1 VRAWIWVSLAAALG
15 QSPDQRRRDVRR
27 GCASAFLAALRRC
40 ADLKEQSAAGAES
53 EGEAAAVAAA
63 AKDAR
68 LRRAPPILGGAR
80 VSK

>member
-1 VRAWIWVSLAAALG
+1 MRVWIWVSLAAALG
-15 QSPDQRRRDVRR
+15 QSPDDETRG

-53 EGEAAAVAAA
+53 EGEAAAA

-68 LRRAPPILGGAR
+68 C
-80 VSK
+80 